1 MMKKS
6 IILIPLLCFSLISF
20 SQNDTIWR
28 KGGLSA
34 LNFNQVS
41 LTNWAAG
48 GDNSVG
54 GNAILNLYANLKKNK
69 WAWDNS
75 LDMAIG
81 GAKIGKQEFR
91 KTDDKI
97 DLNSKAGYE
106 ISSNLY
112 LTYLFGFKT
121 QFTEGF
127 KYADDNSRTRISN
140 FLTPG
145 YMLNSLGIDWKP
157 LENISVF
164 ISPVTAKTT
173 LVNDQLL
180 IDLSKLADVPLYGV
194 EPGKKIRNETGAYF
208 SGKYQKTLMENVVF
222 STKVE
227 LFSSYNNKPQNIDV
241 NWENIISLKI
251 NKYINALI
259 MTQLLYDNDVFVPKN
274 DVNAPA
280 GPGTQFKETFG
291 IGFSYKFDGY
301 SIR

>member
-1 MMKKS
+1 MKKAFFFFTLA
-6 IILIPLLCFSLISF
+6 ILSYKTY

-48 GDNSVG
+48 GDNSIG
-54 GNAILNLYANLKKNK
+54 GNALLNLYANMKKDK

-97 DLNSKAGYE
+97 DLNTKVGYDVGKN
-106 ISSNLY
+106 IY
-112 LTYLFGFKT
+112 VTYLFGFRT

-157 LENISVF
+157 IDDLSVF

-180 IDLSKLADVPLYGV
+180 IDQAELAGVSLYGV
-194 EPGKKIRNETGAYF
+194 EPGKKVRNEVGAF
-208 SGKYQKTLMENVVF
+208 FVGKYKKTLMENVVF
-222 STKVE
+222 NTKLE
-227 LFSSYNNKPQNIDV
+227 LFSSYNNNPQNIDI
-241 NWENIISLKI
+241 NWENIISFKI

-301 SIR
+301 SIK

>member
-1 MMKKS
+1 MKKS
-6 IILIPLLCFSLISF
+6 FVLSALILISFRVF

-28 KGGLSA
+28 TGGLSA

-48 GDNSVG
+48 GDNSIG
-54 GNAILNLYANLKKNK
+54 GNALLNLYTNMKKNN

-75 LDMAIG
+75 LDLAIG
-81 GAKIGKQEFR
+81 GSKIGKQEFR

-97 DLNSKAGYE
+97 DLNSKVGYDMGK
-106 ISSNLY
+106 NLY
-112 LTYLFGFKT
+112 VTYLLGFRT

-127 KYADDNSRTRISN
+127 KYDDNNNRTRISN

-145 YMLNSLGIDWKP
+145 YMLNSLGTDWKP
-157 LENISVF
+157 MTDLSIF
-164 ISPVTAKTT
+164 ISPITAKTT

-180 IDLSKLADVPLYGV
+180 IDLSELTNVALYGV
-194 EPGKKIRNETGAYF
+194 DPGKKVRNEMGAYF
-208 SGKYQKTLMENVVF
+208 VGKYKSTLMENVVF
-222 STKVE
+222 STRLE
-227 LFSSYNNKPQNIDV
+227 LFSCYNNNPQNLDI
-241 NWENIISLKI
+241 NWENIISFKI

-280 GPGTQFKETFG
+280 GPGTQFKESFG
-291 IGFSYKFDGY
+291 IGFSYKFDGVKVKQ
-301 SIR
+301 